1 MNFECQQ
8 HLLTTIWQAGGRL
21 KSVDTT
27 YLWSRWPPVWIF
39 VWHVESRR
47 QPCFPSFDCETLHS
61 ETGSVVGL
69 QRPVHL
75 LDLTLLR
82 HVHAASLSVVHSN
95 AENAQVFMTAAM
107 DNRCLNR
114 VGTGCAMGG
123 ALGASIGNS
132 AVRCAVTTHCGP
144 AHRRKMCMTVP
155 VLLGR
160 GSIRH
165 FRSFQI

>member
-1 MNFECQQ
+1 M
-8 HLLTTIWQAGGRL
+8 
-21 KSVDTT
+21 
-27 YLWSRWPPVWIF
+27 
-39 VWHVESRR
+39 
-47 QPCFPSFDCETLHS
+47 
-61 ETGSVVGL
+61 
-69 QRPVHL
+69 
-75 LDLTLLR
+75 LR
-82 HVHAASLSVVHSN
+82 HVHAASLCG
-95 AENAQVFMTAAM
+95 ALTLPANAQVFITCMTAAM

-144 AHRRKMCMTVP
+144 THRRKICLTIP

-165 FRSFQI
+165 F